1 MPHRYGERR
10 SLICAETMG
19 PKPKK
24 SKEEIAA
31 EKAAREEEERI
42 AAEKEK
48 KRLEELAEKQRLEEI
63 RVAEERAAER
73 KIEIDRLTL
82 EYMSYTDYDRE
93 KDMKR
98 SFDEANEAARMEWEK
113 IRDPVDT
120 PDANSAKDMN
130 TFITLAQQAGISDM
144 KEALESISYM
154 IKVASSVERVWGDAI
169 AKNEDEVVSN
179 TTNYIARINDTILKN
194 LDAGTASFLRFVDK
208 HLNDKMEIQEE
219 ENAGKVMM
227 GFWGSMS
234 DIRPIRKS
242 VQFEAMGIQ
251 IDLPKQILQ
260 QDTKFVHRAI
270 KIPLDPKSMA
280 EFIKKIP
287 AAAAAIDSAAPASS
301 STEGGETAATVAE
314 TSDIAIEKQPKQ
326 VLGDLIYLDIIVPPG
341 QAYEIRSKKW
351 VIRDKS
357 DKATNLHKINSYPSS
372 IASTVFIKVPDYIIV
387 SNDVRVNIWNEEL
400 GEWTEDHI
408 TDYQFSEQT
417 RLCQFKMTEVGIIAL
432 VKNRLSAYPLRSW
445 TLTPVR
451 EIAGLTSES
460 KSGDAE
466 VDEQKAVLTVKT
478 TFHTVAINIDAGAV
492 SLARTADLDPAI
504 EDLVGESMNPGM
516 LLTKLRMHGINL
528 LCSEEDVALCEKLC
542 GHIKDAELES
552 DVYQQISQCASA
564 YEFRSSTWNKELST
578 TDIGLLIRE
587 STAYNAVSEAFDYEC
602 IAVEKDSLSQSCR
615 WAPDL
620 GTVQGAGPSGA
631 RYTSVVGNHY
641 GERAGF
647 ENNPRPGEVPHIE
660 LVEALRGRS
669 TPEAYE
675 RARRTHGTFSQTIFT
690 LLSLMRP
697 LSLTKEE

>member
-1 MPHRYGERR
+1 
-10 SLICAETMG
+10 MG

-31 EKAAREEEERI
+31 EKAAKEEEERI

-73 KIEIDRLTL
+73 KIELDRLTL
-82 EYMSYTDYDRE
+82 EYMSYLDYHRE
-93 KDMKR
+93 KEMKR
-98 SFDEANEAARMEWEK
+98 SFDEANEAAGLEWEK

-130 TFITLAQQAGISDM
+130 TFITLAQQAGVSDM
-144 KEALESISYM
+144 KEALDSITYM

-169 AKNEDEVVSN
+169 AKKEDEVVAN
-179 TTNYIARINDTILKN
+179 TTNYIERINGTILKN
-194 LDAGTASFLRFVDK
+194 LDSGTANFLRFVDK

-219 ENAGKVMM
+219 ERAGKVMM
-227 GFWGSMS
+227 AFWGSMS
-234 DIRPIRKS
+234 DMRPIRKS
-242 VQFEAMGIQ
+242 VQFEEMGIQ
-251 IDLPKQILQ
+251 MDIPKQILQ
-260 QDTKFVHRAI
+260 QESKFVHRAI

-280 EFIKKIP
+280 EFIKKKP
-287 AAAAAIDSAAPASS
+287 ALEAPVADSEAPAQSNES
-301 STEGGETAATVAE
+301 AETAEGGGE
-314 TSDIAIEKQPKQ
+314 SAIEKEPKQ
-326 VLGDLIYLDIIVPPG
+326 VLADLFYLDIIVPPG
-341 QAYEIRSKKW
+341 QAYEIRTKKW

-357 DKATNLHKINSYPSS
+357 EKATNLHKIASYPSS
-372 IASTVFIKVPDYIIV
+372 IATTVFIKVPDYIIV

-417 RLCQFKMTEVGIIAL
+417 RLCQFKMTAVGVIAL
-432 VKNRLSAYPLRSW
+432 VKNRLSAYPLRQW

-451 EIAGLTSES
+451 EIAGLFPES
-460 KSGDAE
+460 KGGDAA
-466 VDEQKAVLTVKT
+466 DLQEQRAVLTVKT
-478 TFHTVAINIDAGAV
+478 TNHTVAINIDAGAV

-516 LLTKLRMHGINL
+516 LLTKLRKHGINL
-528 LCSEEDVALCEKLC
+528 LCSEEDVASCEKLC
-542 GHIKDAELES
+542 GPIKDNQLEN
-552 DVYQQISQCASA
+552 DVYEQISQCASA
-564 YEFRSSTWNKELST
+564 FEFRSSTWNKELST
-578 TDIGLLIRE
+578 SEIGLLVRE

-620 GTVQGAGPSGA
+620 GEAKGAGPSGA
-631 RYTSVVGNHY
+631 RYTNAVGNHY

-647 ENNPRPGEVPHIE
+647 ENSPRPGEVPHIE
-660 LVEALRGRS
+660 LVESLRGRC

-675 RARRTHGTFSQTIFT
+675 RARRTHGTFSKTIFT

-697 LSLTKEE
+697 ISLTKEE